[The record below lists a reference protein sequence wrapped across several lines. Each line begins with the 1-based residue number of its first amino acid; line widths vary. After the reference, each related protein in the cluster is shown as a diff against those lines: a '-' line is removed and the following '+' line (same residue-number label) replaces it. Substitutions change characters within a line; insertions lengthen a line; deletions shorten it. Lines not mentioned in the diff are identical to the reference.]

1 MKHLIILFLIWATVA
16 GTGCGGGETPD
27 SQGSTAAPPTHEA
40 VDAALAT
47 AEDLFHSADNV
58 RAEAV
63 LVRLIERAPRDPR
76 ARELYAMVLLSRA
89 AEAREAGDVAGE
101 RVLLTQAHGQYAVLV
116 EMRPQSAG
124 LRQSAGEVAQMAGL
138 PEQALAHYQ
147 EARRLSPGETKP
159 VFFAAQA
166 MIELGRLDDAK
177 AALHEALEI
186 DSDEPMV
193 HASLGN
199 LLAEQGDFE
208 RALSHIAEARTID
221 PGQVT
226 YRVIEASIHRRSGH
240 PAKAIELL
248 MPLSDAHRAREVVA
262 SELAASFLASDQ
274 PDRAAEAWSLMFE
287 AQRVGAR
294 AAYAAAQAGLAVLE
308 AGERE
313 RAWLWLQ
320 QARRASAGIDVP
332 ELHTLEQ
339 AIASSAQR

>member
-1 MKHLIILFLIWATVA
+1 MLVTASGA
-16 GTGCGGGETPD
+16 GCGGGETPD
-27 SQGSTAAPPTHEA
+27 SQGSTAAPPSQEA

-58 RAEAV
+58 RAEAI
-63 LVRLIERAPRDPR
+63 LVRLIERTPHEPR

-101 RVLLTQAHGQYAVLV
+101 RATLAHAHEQYAVLV
-116 EMRPQSAG
+116 ELQPQSAG

-138 PEQALAHYQ
+138 MEKALAHYQ

-166 MIELGRLDDAK
+166 MIELGRLEDAE
-177 AALHEALEI
+177 AALNEALVI
-186 DSDEPMV
+186 DADEPMI
-193 HASLGN
+193 HASLAS
-199 LLAEQGDFE
+199 LVAEQGDFA
-208 RALSHIAEARTID
+208 RALGHIAEARAID
-221 PGQVT
+221 PGQMT

-240 PAKAIELL
+240 SSKAIELL
-248 MPLSDAHRAREVVA
+248 MPLSDAQRAREVVA
-262 SELAASFLASDQ
+262 SELAASFFAMNQ

-287 AQRVGAR
+287 AQRVGSR
-294 AAYAAAQAGLAVLE
+294 AAYAAAQAGLAILE

-320 QARRASAGIDVP
+320 QARRASAGVDVP
-332 ELHTLEQ
+332 EVRTLEQ
-339 AIASSAQR
+339 AIAASAPR